1 MKLAVDTSAIIA
13 IQRGE
18 PAAVEVMHALERS
31 SRSLISS
38 ATVVEAGMVLGSP
51 AEADRMLVALNL
63 SVVPVDEQHMRAAM
77 SAWERFGRGRHRAR
91 LNFGDC
97 FSYATALVA
106 GAPLLFVGE
115 DFTHTDVE
123 SVLMG

>member
-18 PAAVEVMHALERS
+18 PASVEVMHALERS

>member
-18 PAAVEVMHALERS
+18 PASVEVMHALERS

-115 DFTHTDVE
+115 DFTHTDIE
-123 SVLMG
+123 SVLMR